1 MGPCHL
7 VILLCLLQAA
17 SPAYAAEEPSL
28 FKSLQQKGNA
38 PDTSQHRRQAP
49 SSGFVEH
56 MREKGIEPIPDA
68 TRKATITAPQGAPR
82 STVTGNGKDMKIT
95 DEKSKPA
102 GRVHSNGAGDMR
114 LSDPSGQFT
123 GRVKADGR
131 GGYRTFDSLGKHTKT
146 LTPDGKGGFRVYDA
160 SGNYQGRVKAK

>member
-1 MGPCHL
+1 MDLRHL
-7 VILLCLLQAA
+7 VILLCLLLAV
-17 SPAYAAEEPSL
+17 SPAYAEEEPSL
-28 FKSLQQKGNA
+28 YKSLQEKGRV
-38 PDTSQHRRQAP
+38 PDKSQRRQAP

-68 TRKATITAPQGAPR
+68 TRKAKITDPQGATR
-82 STVTGNGKDMKIT
+82 GTVTESGKGMKIT
-95 DEKSKPA
+95 DEKGKPA
-102 GRVHSNGAGDMR
+102 GRVRSDGAGDMR

-131 GGYRTFDSLGKHTKT
+131 GGFRTFDSLGKHTKT

-160 SGNYQGRVKAK
+160 SGNYQGRVKTK